1 MTYVGPLAMMTVTV
15 YGPEGLPQWRLRRRL
30 GRAEKTLLR
39 GGARRV
45 VLPEGFP
52 YAQLLTGL
60 RPVETLPF
68 YRAIAD
74 VLALGALE
82 CQGVPP
88 ERGRVALSAPWLCPE
103 LMSTAE
109 RLCRRVRGL
118 LIDVPGEGEEYARW
132 LHGQYGLPVTPPPA
146 GAEVTVAFGPGGRRW
161 GQVLELHSGQAELG
175 NLAVTAPGWE
185 LPGGCGDQILA
196 LLWELGAV
204 SRDGLA
210 TKCVSSS

>member
-1 MTYVGPLAMMTVTV
+1 MVGQIEFIRGAGRGERRMTYVGPLAMMTVTV

-82 CQGVPP
+82 
-88 ERGRVALSAPWLCPE
+88 
-103 LMSTAE
+103 
-109 RLCRRVRGL
+109 
-118 LIDVPGEGEEYARW
+118 W
-132 LHGQYGLPVTPPPA
+132 LHL
-146 GAEVTVAFGPGGRRW
+146 
-161 GQVLELHSGQAELG
+161 
-175 NLAVTAPGWE
+175 
-185 LPGGCGDQILA
+185 
-196 LLWELGAV
+196 
-204 SRDGLA
+204 
-210 TKCVSSS
+210 